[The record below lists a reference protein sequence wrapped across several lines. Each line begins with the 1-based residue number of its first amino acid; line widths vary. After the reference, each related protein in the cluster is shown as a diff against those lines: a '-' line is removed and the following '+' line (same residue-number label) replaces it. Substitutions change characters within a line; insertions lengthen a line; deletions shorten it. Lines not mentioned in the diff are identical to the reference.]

1 MPETFS
7 YLAAGFVTALQP
19 VNLLLICLGMV
30 IGVIAGALPG
40 ITMLMAIVLVLPFT
54 YAMDMVP
61 GILLLFAIYSGGIF
75 GGSITAILFNIP
87 GDPMNVPTAFDGH
100 PLARQGRAAEA
111 LGTAIACSALGGL
124 LSVLAMTFAA
134 PPLARVALKFSSVE
148 YFAIVVLGLATVTV
162 IGTASPLNSI
172 ISLLVGLFLATVG
185 TDPVTGVF
193 RFDFGS
199 PLLRS
204 GIDFVIVMIGL
215 FAIGEVLER
224 LEVVGGSMQQ
234 VYAGR
239 ARVRFPL
246 GEFWRMRWTIL
257 RSTGI
262 GTLIGTVP
270 GAGATVSA
278 FIGYGV
284 EKQLSRHP
292 ERFGTG
298 VLEGVAAP
306 ESANNAST
314 GGAMIPLLA
323 LGIPGSGAT
332 AVILAA
338 FLLKGIQPG
347 PLLFQKQLEAV
358 YTIFAGAILVNVLIL
373 VAGLLAVRFFV
384 KALQIPD
391 AVLGAFIVAF
401 CFIGAYALRNDMA
414 DVWIMA
420 IFGVLGYYMRRLN
433 YPVPPLVLG
442 LILGPLAEDF
452 FMTSMFSHQNDVSV
466 FFTRP
471 LSGALLVASAL
482 LLLWPPAQGW
492 LRRRKEA
499 RAMATS
505 PRHGEVGES

>member
-1 MPETFS
+1 MLESFS
-7 YLAAGFVTALQP
+7 LLGSGFVAALQP
-19 VNLLLICLGMV
+19 LNLLLICLGMV

-40 ITMLMAIVLVLPFT
+40 ITMLMAVVLVLPFT

-61 GILLLFAIYSGGIF
+61 GILLLFAIYCGGVF

-100 PLARQGRAAEA
+100 PLARKGQAAEA
-111 LGTAIACSALGGL
+111 LGAAIFCSALGGL
-124 LSVLAMTFAA
+124 LSALAMTFAS
-134 PPLARVALKFSSVE
+134 PPLAQVGLKFSSVE
-148 YFAIVVLGLATVTV
+148 YFSIVVLGLASVTV
-162 IGTASPLNSI
+162 LGTASPLNSV
-172 ISLLVGLFLATVG
+172 ISLFVGLFLATVG

-204 GIDFVIVMIGL
+204 GIDFVVVMIGL

-224 LEVVGGSMQQ
+224 LEMTGGAIQQ
-234 VYAGR
+234 LYAGR
-239 ARVRFPL
+239 ARVRFPFR
-246 GEFWRMRWTIL
+246 EFWRMRWTIL

-262 GTLIGTVP
+262 GTLIGAVP

-298 VLEGVAAP
+298 ILEGVAAP

-338 FLLKGIQPG
+338 FMLKGIQPG
-347 PLLFQKQLEAV
+347 PLLFQKQLPML
-358 YTIFAGAILVNVLIL
+358 YTIFAGGIIVNVLIM

-391 AVLGAFIVAF
+391 AILGAFIVAF
-401 CFIGAYALRNDMA
+401 CFVGAYALRNDIA
-414 DVWIMA
+414 DVWITA
-420 IFGVLGYYMRRLN
+420 IFGVVGYFMRRLN
-433 YPVPPLVLG
+433 YPVPPLILG

-452 FMTSMFSHQNDVSV
+452 FTTSMYSHQNDVTV
-466 FFTRP
+466 FLTRP
-471 LSGALLVASAL
+471 LSGALLAASGL
-482 LLLWPPAQGW
+482 LLLWPAAQGW

-499 RAMATS
+499 RS
-505 PRHGEVGES
+505 PAASPPHGEIGES